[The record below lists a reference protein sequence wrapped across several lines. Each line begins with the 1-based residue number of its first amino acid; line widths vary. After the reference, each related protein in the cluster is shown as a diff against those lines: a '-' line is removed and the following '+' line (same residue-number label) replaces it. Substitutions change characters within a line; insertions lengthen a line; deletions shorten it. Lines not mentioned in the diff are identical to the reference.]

1 MGSIVR
7 SIDIERPA
15 SEVWAVLEDVRRL
28 PDFSPKTEEV
38 RHAPDRITTVG
49 QTFCQVVRL
58 MGKRFESD
66 WTVTEVAPGR
76 RLGIEGSVG
85 LGARYRLRE
94 DVDALGADRC
104 RFTLTIDYELP
115 FGGLGRLASRLG
127 VERRAEAEASGVLSG
142 LKDLVEHHPES

>member
-1 MGSIVR
+1 M
-7 SIDIERPA
+7 
-15 SEVWAVLEDVRRL
+15 LEDVRQL

-38 RHAPDRITTVG
+38 RNAPDRITTVG

-58 MGKRFESD
+58 LGKRFESD
-66 WTVTEVAPGR
+66 WTVTEVDPGR

-85 LGARYRLRE
+85 LGARYHLRE

-142 LKDLVEHHPES
+142 LKDLVEHHAES